1 MGAWAVGAGSEGGA
15 DEEQEEEG
23 WQGGTAECLETSCSF
38 DLLVSP
44 VVASSACLTGLQL
57 SSAASFSS
65 LRPALAALQV
75 LSSLALSAAPPQFAP
90 LSSFLCLSGL
100 SLSLFFSAF
109 PLSVL
114 RSSLQESSDLCL
126 SSFSL
131 LCFDFPSFPLSFFF
145 FLPSSF
151 LPSHFAL
158 SASSLSRFAFFSFRF
173 SFFSFLSFS
182 RFFSCVGF
190 GEGSWSWDWAEER
203 STVGGDCGLGVT
215 EGEEGQSAL
224 FFCESSLW
232 ELGGLADKS
241 IDETEEEVPCFPTLT
256 LEGGVPPRLSAE
268 PFPFDSP
275 FCFLVCTKP
284 LCFLEVSPSVLVSAA
299 DGVRGWAEGV
309 SDAVGSVAGGHGLGP
324 AETGWPLALTSF
336 SFLALSEEPFAS
348 VL

>member
-1 MGAWAVGAGSEGGA
+1 MGAWARGAGGGGGA
-15 DEEQEEEG
+15 AEEG
-23 WQGGTAECLETSCSF
+23 WPGGTVECLETSCSF

-57 SSAASFSS
+57 SSAESFSS
-65 LRPALAALQV
+65 GRPALAALQV
-75 LSSLALSAAPPQFAP
+75 LSSLALSAAPPLFAP

-109 PLSVL
+109 ALSVL
-114 RSSLQESSDLCL
+114 RSSLQVSSDLCL

-131 LCFDFPSFPLSFFF
+131 LCFDLPSFPLSFFF

-151 LPSHFAL
+151 LPSHLAL
-158 SASSLSRFAFFSFRF
+158 SASSRSRLAFFSFRF

-182 RFFSCVGF
+182 RFFCCAGF
-190 GEGSWSWDWAEER
+190 GGASWSWAWPEAR
-203 STVGGDCGLGVT
+203 STVGGDCGLGAT

-224 FFCESSLW
+224 LFCEGSLW
-232 ELGGLADKS
+232 EPEEELGGLAVES
-241 IDETEEEVPCFPTLT
+241 ADETEEEAPCFPTLT
-256 LEGGVPPRLSAE
+256 LEEGVPPRPSAE

-275 FCFLVCTKP
+275 FCFFVCTKP

-299 DGVRGWAEGV
+299 DGVWAEGV
-309 SDAVGSVAGGHGLGP
+309 CDAAGSAAGVPGLGP
-324 AETGWPLALTSF
+324 AGTGWPLALASF
-336 SFLALSEEPFAS
+336 SFLALSEEPLAS